1 MNEFKHLGSTTC
13 ENGDKEL
20 SYIIKEECVMKVR
33 VQVVLPME
41 KQVCLLLAELRHS
54 SRSVILF
61 LKQVLYTKE
70 KSGGV

>member
-1 MNEFKHLGSTTC
+1 
-13 ENGDKEL
+13 
-20 SYIIKEECVMKVR
+20 MKVR